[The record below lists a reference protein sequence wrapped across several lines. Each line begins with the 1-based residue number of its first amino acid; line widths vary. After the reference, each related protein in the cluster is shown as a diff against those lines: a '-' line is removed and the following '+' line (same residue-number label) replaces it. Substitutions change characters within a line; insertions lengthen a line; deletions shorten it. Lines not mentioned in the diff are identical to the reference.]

1 MADTRLA
8 ELELDMEAVRLA
20 LRLAVQTCGDICV
33 SFPTSGYVLIS
44 SSEKFHGDRHKN
56 VMREAYKAAVIDLL
70 PSIRALAADR
80 LLHRKEDAE
89 AAFRNECSKRAHE
102 T

>member
-1 MADTRLA
+1 MAETRLA

-20 LRLAVQTCGDICV
+20 LRTCDDICV
-33 SFPTSGYVLIS
+33 SFPTSGHVLIS
-44 SSEKFHGDRHKN
+44 SSETFHGDRHKN
-56 VMREAYKAAVIDLL
+56 VMRDAYKSAVLDLL
-70 PSIRALAADR
+70 PAIRAIAKDKLKTRAGN
-80 LLHRKEDAE
+80 AE